1 LINRAAHITTLI
13 FRKISDFMRF
23 GIILFA
29 VFMLLPPA
37 LIHAQVISNY
47 GAYINVTSGVAV
59 VSKDFGNN
67 VGSTLFNGGI
77 INLSGNF
84 LNAGTT
90 SNNGFLNM
98 IGNFTNSSLTDGNGT
113 IRLGG
118 NWLNTGFLSLG
129 TSTVVFNGSSD
140 QFITR
145 PGAEI
150 FYNLSI
156 ENSGAPS
163 GFSVKLSNIVSVN
176 GTLFMKAG
184 NVTATGFKL
193 QLVNQAVTSLDYSSE
208 TNSRIFGQFERG
220 IGEVG
225 NFLFPLG
232 NITRPSYYNPARI
245 IINNLNN
252 NGTLLTEFLTAPP
265 LNNNGLPIPD
275 VTADPA
281 VEVDSVYTSGYW
293 NITAQSSFSSQNYN
307 VVLYADGF
315 SEPVRYVTRIVKRD
329 AGGPWEL
336 DGVHSNADT
345 INNIVKRNSLN
356 NSVSESGTQFALARA
371 NPLITGHPI
380 KQDVCETNTAIFIV
394 TASGAEPLTYRWYKE
409 GFGALTDS
417 ERYNGTNRTS
427 TLVINQVVLG
437 DAGNYYCVVRDRFG
451 NTTISNSAPLQVF
464 KIPIAIVNPITQ
476 GHACSEVPF
485 DNIILDLS
493 NYDTPTRFVWERTTD
508 PNIET
513 TVPLTGTEYD
523 VPDFI
528 PGSFKNLSD
537 APITITFKITPIGP
551 EPTLCTG
558 VPKFATITVN
568 PRPRVIPVWKEIC
581 YGESTSITLVSPSTM
596 TQPGV
601 IRFNYDISVSSG
613 TVSGNMIPANNV
625 AYGSVISYPYTN
637 NDDTAQS
644 VYYNVTPIVPALGC
658 PDGIKLPFETSIHA
672 KPLQSLLIT
681 EPLTCEGGSDADLLA
696 VTSRGAGGANGYYFD
711 WVRTQ
716 LDQVHGYNIPVLEN
730 RRGGRW
736 DLTVTD
742 NLNCKSSAFIFVAGA
757 ILDSYLYVPVD
768 PATGF
773 ATSCPGSADGQIWI
787 KENNSSTGIAPFE
800 YWITR
805 VGLDT
810 ASTDMHGHLADKEI
824 INIWPGLPAGK
835 YQLYLKDANGCFNIN
850 YPETDIVEPDVITV
864 TFESKKYDGDFD
876 ISCRGYN
883 DGSVW
888 VKTLTGGNGGYRYK
902 WTTVNGLI
910 TGVDTLNR
918 LDNITAGTYYLHT
931 TDIKGCMKTDSVT
944 INEPSGMVL
953 SDFGLSVKPDGTYNV
968 SCNGSSDGF
977 INITVTGGSGTYT
990 YLWSGPDGFTDT
1002 REDITQLKAG
1012 VYSCIVRDLN
1022 GCLLAP
1028 APSFTLTEPPDLTI
1042 VSSASLSADGD
1053 YNINCFGGTG
1063 SVQVTVTGGIPGT
1076 YQYLWST
1083 SDGSGLVSGQ
1093 EDQNALGAG
1102 TYDLT
1107 VTDINGCTETMSITL
1122 SQPDRIDLQLD
1133 EKNITCAS
1141 GVFNDGAIDLT
1152 VSGGVGPFTY
1162 LWSNGASTE
1171 DISDLTEGTYS
1182 VTVTDSNGCTA
1193 TASGGVVNP
1202 PPLTYSKTISDYN
1215 GYNISCFGMSNG
1227 SVTVNTTSGTPPFI
1241 FSWTGPDGFSATTPD
1256 ISGLRAGTYILNIT
1270 DSLFCHITETI
1281 VLIEPGQLG
1290 MAISLPSS
1298 NAGGFNINCAG
1309 ERTGYI
1315 GIEPLN
1321 QVMDVEYLWSDGLFG
1336 KTRTDLPA
1344 GEYSVIITDAN
1355 NCYASATVSLTEP
1368 DSIRI
1373 EFAVTQ
1379 PFCPDMPNGAVVATV
1394 TGGVPAADY
1403 TYRWSDNSTG
1413 SVLTDIP
1420 AGYYSLTVR
1429 DMNGCTVRDSVNVEP
1444 ENRTCLIIPNAI
1456 SPNGD
1461 LINDEWNIGNTDL
1474 YPQIEVRIFNRW
1486 GLSVW
1491 RSEKGYPQPWDG
1503 RRAGRSL
1510 PIDSYHYIIDL
1521 NNGTKPII
1529 GTITI
1534 VR

>member
-1 LINRAAHITTLI
+1 MINRAVHITTLI
-13 FRKISDFMRF
+13 FRNISDLIRF
-23 GIILFA
+23 RFILSA
-29 VFMLLPPA
+29 AFMLLPPA
-37 LIHAQVISNY
+37 LIHAQVINNY
-47 GAYINVTSGVAV
+47 GAAINITPGTAVVTKDMTNTSGPFNAR
-59 VSKDFGNN
+59 FQNN
-67 VGSTLFNGGI
+67 GT
-77 INLSGNF
+77 INLSGDY
-84 LNAGTT
+84 
-90 SNNGFLNM
+90 
-98 IGNFTNSSLTDGNGT
+98 TNSISSMTEGNGT
-113 IRLGG
+113 YRLGG
-118 NWLNTGFLSLG
+118 NWTNNGIFNHDL
-129 TSTVVFNGSSD
+129 STVVFNGSAE
-140 QFITR
+140 QLITK
-145 PGAEI
+145 PTPET

-156 ENSGAPS
+156 ENTGALSGLT
-163 GFSVKLSNIVSVN
+163 VRLQNLVQVI
-176 GTLFMKAG
+176 GTLYMKTG
-184 NVTATGFKL
+184 NITATGYKL
-193 QLVNQAVTSLDYSSE
+193 QIVNQAAVSLNYTS
-208 TNSRIFGQFERG
+208 TTKSRIFGQFERG
-220 IGEVG
+220 VG
-225 NFLFPLG
+225 QAASYLFPLG
-232 NITRPSYYNPARI
+232 NITRPEFYNPA
-245 IINNLNN
+245 
-252 NGTLLTEFLTAPP
+252 TLITNVIPTTVGSVLAEFLPSPTPIQIVPP
-265 LNNNGLPIPD
+265 LIDAP
-275 VTADPA
+275 
-281 VEVDSVYTSGYW
+281 VEVDSVYSAGYW
-293 NITAQSSFSSQNYN
+293 SMTARNLFSVSNYSITLDAE
-307 VVLYADGF
+307 GF
-315 SEPVRYVTRIVKRD
+315 TNSVDTVRDITRVIKKTGSGD
-329 AGGPWEL
+329 WTL
-336 DGVHSNADT
+336 DGVHNTAT
-345 INNIVKRNSLN
+345 GTVVKRDNLTGDISAA
-356 NSVSESGTQFALARA
+356 GTQFALGRA
-371 NPLITGHPI
+371 NPLITDHPDDLI
-380 KQDVCETNTAIFIV
+380 VCEMTYPTFTVVA
-394 TASGAEPLTYRWYKE
+394 TGAEPLTYLWYKD
-409 GFGALTDS
+409 GAPILSSPHYT
-417 ERYNGTNRTS
+417 GNRS
-427 TLVINQVVLG
+427 ATLVINEAVLS
-437 DAGNYYCVVRDRFG
+437 DAGNYYVVVRDRYR
-451 NTTISNSAPLQVF
+451 NTTISQSATLVVN
-464 KIPIAIVNPITQ
+464 KIPIARVTPDTQ
-476 GHACSEVPF
+476 GHECSEVPF
-485 DNIILDLS
+485 DDIVLTLDYYNVGTTFAWS
-493 NYDTPTRFVWERTTD
+493 RTT
-508 PNIET
+508 PAGIIT
-513 TVPLTGTEYD
+513 TIPETGTETTIGD
-523 VPDFI
+523 ALAGQFQNI
-528 PGSFKNLSD
+528 TD
-537 APITITFKITPIGP
+537 APITITFEVIPIGP
-551 EPTLCTG
+551 APTYCTG
-558 VPKFATITVN
+558 LPKYATVTVN

-581 YGESTSITLVSPSTM
+581 YGDSTSITLVSPSTM

-613 TVSGNMIPANNV
+613 TVGGNMIPANNV

-637 NDDTAQS
+637 SDDTARS

-768 PATGF
+768 PATGY

-805 VGLDT
+805 AGQDT

-835 YQLYLKDANGCFNIN
+835 YQLYLKDNNGCYNIN
-850 YPETDIVEPDVITV
+850 YPETDIIEPDVITV

-883 DGSVW
+883 DASVW
-888 VKTLTGGNGGYRYK
+888 VKTITGGNGGYRYK

-931 TDIKGCMKTDSVT
+931 TDIKGCVKTDSVT

-968 SCNGSSDGF
+968 SCNGGSDGF

-990 YLWSGPDGFTDT
+990 YLWTGPDGFTDT
-1002 REDITQLKAG
+1002 RENITQLKAG

-1042 VSSASLSADGD
+1042 VSSASLSNDGG

-1063 SVQVTVTGGIPGT
+1063 SVQVTVAGGIPGT

-1083 SDGSGLVSGQ
+1083 SDGSGLISGQ
-1093 EDQNALGAG
+1093 EDQNSLGAG

-1107 VTDINGCTETMSITL
+1107 VTDINGCTESMSISL
-1122 SQPDRIDLQLD
+1122 SQPDRINLQLV

-1193 TASGGVVNP
+1193 TATGGVVNP
-1202 PPLTYSKTISDYN
+1202 PPLTYSRTISDYN

-1227 SVTVNTTSGTPPFI
+1227 SIAVSTTSGSPPFI
-1241 FSWTGPDGFSATTPD
+1241 FSWTGPDGFSATTPG

-1270 DSLFCHITETI
+1270 DSLFCHVTETI
-1281 VLIEPGQLG
+1281 VLNEPGQLG
-1290 MAISLPSS
+1290 MAISLPAS
-1298 NAGGFNINCAG
+1298 NAGGYNINCAG

-1355 NCYASATVSLTEP
+1355 NCYAGATVSLTEP

-1373 EFAVTQ
+1373 DFSVTQ

-1429 DMNGCTVRDSVNVEP
+1429 DMNGCAVRDSVNVEP

-1503 RRAGRSL
+1503 RRGGKAL